1 MYFLENEPDTMAPF
15 LRGLIK
21 RFVNRGGSS
30 DPSLDRS
37 LLGPPRDTSLELV
50 SKTSS
55 SDRKPVEKLTRT
67 HSEVLE
73 KLRTEAFHGL

>member
-15 LRGLIK
+15 LRGLIR

-30 DPSLDRS
+30 DPSLDRG
-37 LLGPPRDTSLELV
+37 LLGPSRDTSSELQ
-50 SKTSS
+50 SKSS
-55 SDRKPVEKLTRT
+55 GLDEKSEEKLTRT

-73 KLRTEAFHGL
+73 KLRTEAFQGL

>member
-15 LRGLIK
+15 LRGLIR

-30 DPSLDRS
+30 DPSLDRG
-37 LLGPPRDTSLELV
+37 LLGPSRDTSSELQ
-50 SKTSS
+50 SKSS
-55 SDRKPVEKLTRT
+55 GLDEKSEKLTRT

-73 KLRTEAFHGL
+73 KLRTEAFQGL